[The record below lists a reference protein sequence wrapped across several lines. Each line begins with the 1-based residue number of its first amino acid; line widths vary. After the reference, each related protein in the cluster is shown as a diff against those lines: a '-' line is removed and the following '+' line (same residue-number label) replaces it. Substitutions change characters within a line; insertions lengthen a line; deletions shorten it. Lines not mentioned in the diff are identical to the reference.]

1 MTSNELTD
9 IDRLPKTWSILRV
22 RIPVFGLTATGG
34 RP

>member
-1 MTSNELTD
+1 VEGV
-9 IDRLPKTWSILRV
+9 DRLPKTWSILRV